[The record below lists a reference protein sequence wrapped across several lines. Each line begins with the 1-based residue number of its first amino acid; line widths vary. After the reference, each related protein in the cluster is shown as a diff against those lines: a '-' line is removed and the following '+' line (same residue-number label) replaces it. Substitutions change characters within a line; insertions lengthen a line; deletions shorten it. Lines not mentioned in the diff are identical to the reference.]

1 MTRHYLQFWKAY
13 LPMAHDEERVIV
25 IKRMDFITIAIMLC
39 TMLLVGVPL
48 LISGCAKPS
57 HDTDDIDGGVQH
69 SVDTGAPKT
78 ISSTKIISF
87 HCEFSTTDLMMD
99 SSPIAGRYH
108 TLHAESSG
116 ANYEARGG
124 GTVYNER
131 EFTPD
136 EAFFDV
142 LQQIVAKYD
151 FAQYNGQYYT
161 VSGLPPDHGAK
172 LDIQYDSGESIRCSN
187 NQSCFIPLEAM
198 EELVDLFYPIHQEKE

>member
-1 MTRHYLQFWKAY
+1 MIK
-13 LPMAHDEERVIV
+13 
-25 IKRMDFITIAIMLC
+25 IKRMNFITIAIMLC

-48 LISGCAKPS
+48 LIFGCAKPS

-69 SVDTGAPKT
+69 CVDTGAPKT

-124 GTVYNER
+124 GTVCNER

-142 LQQIVAKYD
+142 LQQIVANYD

-172 LDIQYDSGESIRCSN
+172 LDIQYDSGESICSAN
-187 NQSCFIPLEAM
+187 NQSCFIPLKAM
-198 EELVDLFYPIHQEKE
+198 EELVSLFYPHNSTNQEQE

>member
-1 MTRHYLQFWKAY
+1 MK
-13 LPMAHDEERVIV
+13 EGVIV
-25 IKRMDFITIAIMLC
+25 IKRMDFITIAIVFC
-39 TMLLVGVPL
+39 IMLLVGVPL
-48 LISGCAKPS
+48 LISGCTRPTY
-57 HDTDDIDGGVQH
+57 DTDDIDGGVQH
-69 SVDTGAPKT
+69 AEDTGAPKT
-78 ISSTKIISF
+78 ISSTQIISF

-108 TLHAESSG
+108 TLHADSSG

-124 GTVYNER
+124 GTVYDER

-136 EAFFDV
+136 EAFFDA

-161 VSGLPPDHGAK
+161 VSGLPPDYGAK
-172 LDIQYDSGESIRCSN
+172 LNIQYDSGESIQCSN

-198 EELVDLFYPIHQEKE
+198 EEIVGLFYPDNSTNQERE

>member
-1 MTRHYLQFWKAY
+1 
-13 LPMAHDEERVIV
+13 MAHDEERKVIT
-25 IKRMDFITIAIMLC
+25 IKRWDFITIAIMLC
-39 TMLLVGVPL
+39 AVLLVGVPL

-78 ISSTKIISF
+78 IYSTKIISF

-108 TLHAESSG
+108 TLHAECSG

-124 GTVYNER
+124 GTVYDER

-136 EAFFDV
+136 EAFFDA

-172 LDIQYDSGESIRCSN
+172 LEILYDSEESIHSSN

-198 EELVDLFYPIHQEKE
+198 EELVNLFYPDNSIVQEQE

>member
-1 MTRHYLQFWKAY
+1 M
-13 LPMAHDEERVIV
+13 
-25 IKRMDFITIAIMLC
+25 IKRMDFITIGIVFC
-39 TMLLVGVPL
+39 TVLLVCIL
-48 LISGCAKPS
+48 LLVSGCAKPS
-57 HDTDDIDGGVQH
+57 RDTDDIDGGVQH
-69 SVDTGAPKT
+69 SVDTNAPKT
-78 ISSTKIISF
+78 IISTQIISF

-172 LDIQYDSGESIRCSN
+172 LDIQYDSGESICSAN

-198 EELVDLFYPIHQEKE
+198 EELVDLFYPTH

>member
-1 MTRHYLQFWKAY
+1 MMKEGL
-13 LPMAHDEERVIV
+13 IV
-25 IKRMDFITIAIMLC
+25 IKRMDFITIAIVFC
-39 TMLLVGVPL
+39 AMLLMGVPL
-48 LISGCAKPS
+48 LISGCTRPTY
-57 HDTDDIDGGVQH
+57 DTDDIDGGVQH
-69 SVDTGAPKT
+69 SEDTGAPKT
-78 ISSTKIISF
+78 IYSTKIISF

-124 GTVYNER
+124 GTVYDER
-131 EFTPD
+131 EFKPD
-136 EAFFDV
+136 EAFFDA
-142 LQQIVAKYD
+142 LQKIVAKYD

-172 LDIQYDSGESIRCSN
+172 LNIQYDSGESIQCSN

-198 EELVDLFYPIHQEKE
+198 EEIASLFYPDNSTNQERE

>member
-1 MTRHYLQFWKAY
+1 MMK
-13 LPMAHDEERVIV
+13 EGVIV

-39 TMLLVGVPL
+39 AMLLVGVPL
-48 LISGCAKPS
+48 LISGCTRPTY
-57 HDTDDIDGGVQH
+57 DTDDIDGGVRH
-69 SVDTGAPKT
+69 SEDTGAPKT
-78 ISSTKIISF
+78 IYSTKIISF

-136 EAFFDV
+136 EAFFDA
-142 LQQIVAKYD
+142 LQKIVAKYD

-172 LDIQYDSGESIRCSN
+172 LNIQYDSGESIQCSN

-198 EELVDLFYPIHQEKE
+198 EELVSLFYPHNSTNQEQE